1 MFSMQFQRMDRHIVA
16 DRVRGAAPGGLRALF
31 LGFALA
37 GVCLSTASAGT
48 CIEQVRRMANEYG
61 IAVDPPNA
69 PKSDMKNGVTSK
81 ELKKSGGVIEPPQV
95 NDPAVIEPPGG
106 VRYGMPTMPN
116 VADKTPKAEKHS
128 SLDAEQTALLES
140 ILVAARS
147 EALRGSEEDC
157 YKQVRKA
164 QDLVGK

>member
-1 MFSMQFQRMDRHIVA
+1 MQFQRMDRYNLA
-16 DRVRGAAPGGLRALF
+16 GSLSGAVPAGLRALV
-31 LGFALA
+31 LGFVLA
-37 GVCLSTASAGT
+37 GGSFSAASAGT
-48 CIEQVRRMANEYG
+48 CIEQVRSMANEYG

-69 PKSDMKNGVTSK
+69 PKSGVENGVTSK

-106 VRYGMPTMPN
+106 VRYGMPTMPD
-116 VADKTPKAEKHS
+116 VGDKSPKAEKHS
-128 SLDAEQTALLES
+128 SLDPQQTALLES

-164 QDLVGK
+164 QDFVGN